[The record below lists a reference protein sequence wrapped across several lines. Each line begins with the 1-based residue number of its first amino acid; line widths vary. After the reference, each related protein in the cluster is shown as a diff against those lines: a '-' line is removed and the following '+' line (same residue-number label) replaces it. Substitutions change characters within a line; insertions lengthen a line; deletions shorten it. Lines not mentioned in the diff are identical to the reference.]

1 MIEMVSDIDIKYA
14 VNDVVSTVMITL
26 DTIVERQPYTLQIPI
41 ETLLARLLA

>member
-26 DTIVERQPYTLQIPI
+26 DTIVER
-41 ETLLARLLA
+41 